1 MYVPKRGG
9 DSNEKQLTTPPNSPT
24 EKASSNESMESSPKP
39 GHAKRIGSEESQ
51 SISMISSN
59 SQENK
64 PFGVSNKPKRIID
77 PADRECLE
85 RFLKINARHI
95 TDGQGVVNGVL
106 LVTPNALM
114 FDPNV
119 SDPLV
124 IEHGA
129 EYYGVTV
136 PMELVIKTAMY
147 SDIAHMRVKHA
158 PDASPSIPRPKVYY
172 GPEKLEDEK
181 LLKDTFNVIGSYSK
195 EIIKQDSVSKELDK
209 TEGAEAETGK
219 EEGAE
224 AQTVREEGAAVEAE
238 RKNES
243 ISRSK
248 NKLPVQPSD
257 KNAHVDEK
265 KEIDKTEQGTN
276 ETLNEPERKESEDNK
291 TDEGINKSEA
301 GTSEDAGSF
310 DKKVSEENTQSL
322 SEDLKD
328 DLENK
333 NDVFESIDESEILPL
348 NKENIENNQDQVNK
362 AAANK
367 ENVQQE
373 DIQEN
378 LTQKQSLGLR
388 HSVPEGKPNRGLYY
402 VSTNSADDPSE
413 IEKRR
418 SVQGESRREQMLKR
432 LSNPVESISN
442 YTKSGISSGI
452 NVTKSG
458 INATKSGISTG
469 INVTK
474 SGISTG
480 ISATKSGFNKVLATP
495 KNIVEFSSGL
505 VRDAK
510 GALSSSSS
518 SKQDS
523 LEAELESIPNT
534 KGNNPNSNPIGDQKS
549 QNNQEKG
556 KDNRQSSI
564 GYKNMVDT
572 EIDVFANFESKI
584 LRF

>member
-24 EKASSNESMESSPKP
+24 EKASSNDSIESSPKP

-59 SQENK
+59 PQENK
-64 PFGVSNKPKRIID
+64 PFGVSNKPKRVID

-181 LLKDTFNVIGSYSK
+181 LLKDTFNVISSYSK
-195 EIIKQDSVSKELDK
+195 EIIKEDSVSKELDK
-209 TEGAEAETGK
+209 TEGAEAEIGR
-219 EEGAE
+219 EEAE
-224 AQTVREEGAAVEAE
+224 IGREEGAAGEAK
-238 RKNES
+238 RKNEG
-243 ISRSK
+243 ISQSK
-248 NKLPVQPSD
+248 NKLPVQLSD
-257 KNAHVDEK
+257 KDTPIDEK
-265 KEIDKTEQGTN
+265 EEIDKARQGTN
-276 ETLNEPERKESEDNK
+276 ETLNESERKESEDNK
-291 TDEGINKSEA
+291 TDESRNKSEA

-333 NDVFESIDESEILPL
+333 NNDVFESIDESEISPL
-348 NKENIENNQDQVNK
+348 NKENYQDQVNK

-373 DIQEN
+373 DIEN
-378 LTQKQSLGLR
+378 VTQKQSLGLR
-388 HSVPEGKPNRGLYY
+388 HSVPEGKPNRGLHY

-413 IEKRR
+413 IEKKR

-480 ISATKSGFNKVLATP
+480 ISATKSGLNKVLATP

-523 LEAELESIPNT
+523 LEAELESVSNI
-534 KGNNPNSNPIGDQKS
+534 KGNHPNLNTSVDQKS
-549 QNNQEKG
+549 QSNQEKG

-584 LRF
+584 LIIRLSL